1 MSSILTKT
9 IIGPWRFEAERFTTN
24 VHFATDVVRNAIP
37 WEGLRTHVENQF
49 INTDEGQ
56 ALRNKVAKIKQ
67 GHYEATNYNYYSLK
81 FREAAANPISDRNVD
96 QERLLVRAFARGL
109 SSNETARKLDIAPT
123 KLEAIT
129 SLAKLTERKNAYIRL
144 VRMEEHMAV
153 NTVNTDNLK
162 CQK

>member
-1 MSSILTKT
+1 ML
-9 IIGPWRFEAERFTTN
+9 
-24 VHFATDVVRNAIP
+24 FATDVVRNAIP
-37 WEGLRTHVENQF
+37 WEGLWTHVENQL

-56 ALRNKVAKIKQ
+56 ALRDKMAKIKQ
-67 GHYEATNYNYYSLK
+67 GPYEATNYNYYSLK
-81 FREAAANPISDRNVD
+81 FREAAAAANPISDRNVD

-109 SSNETARKLDIAPT
+109 SSNETERKLDIAPT

-129 SLAKLTERKNAYIRL
+129 SLAKLTERKDAYIIL
-144 VRMEEHMAV
+144 GRMEEHMAV